1 MENVKRF
8 IVMKYPL
15 YEYNLDEVQEIY
27 HRLQKKLQQID
38 NTCDLLAIPH
48 DWEFME
54 LDKEQLLQI
63 RDFID
68 MILERK
74 ENDIDSETGTGSKDC
89 S

>member
-1 MENVKRF
+1 MKRL
-8 IVMKYPL
+8 IVIKYPL
-15 YEYNLDEVQEIY
+15 YAYSLNEVVEIY
-27 HRLQKKLQQID
+27 RSLQEKLQQID
-38 NTCDLLAIPH
+38 STYDLLAIPH

-68 MILERK
+68 MVLERK
-74 ENDIDSETGTGSKDC
+74 ENDINSETGTGPKDR

>member
-1 MENVKRF
+1 MKRL
-8 IVMKYPL
+8 IVIKYPL
-15 YEYNLDEVQEIY
+15 YAYSLNEVVEIY
-27 HRLQKKLQQID
+27 RSLQEKLQQID
-38 NTCDLLAIPH
+38 NTYDLLAIPH

-68 MILERK
+68 MVLERK
-74 ENDIDSETGTGSKDC
+74 ENDIDSETGTGPKDR